1 MWDLDGN
8 GGNPGTKQSR
18 DFPILSYNPARD
30 GSGISHPGTGQR
42 RLSTAGAAAV
52 HPQSVSA
59 PQIEEEFAQRELGCL
74 GDAGPGKNEVV
85 KGTSSLS

>member
-1 MWDLDGN
+1 MGMVGIQARN
-8 GGNPGTKQSR
+8 NPGISPSLVIIPLGMGVG
-18 DFPILSYNPARD
+18 FPIPGQAND
-30 GSGISHPGTGQR
+30 GYPQLAPLR
-42 RLSTAGAAAV
+42 V